1 MPVAAD
7 RGTEQFQAARGHPRR
22 SRRLARRGRNGRVE
36 RRVRRRWSARE
47 QAMIDPV
54 ATQHI
59 MMAAIAGA
67 LVILF
72 GASYALLFA
81 LSRLRGRPALMV
93 LAYGAYALLVGAV
106 AVLAFTLN
114 LRGAWQAVVAV
125 MVIGYFLA
133 PRLIWHLC
141 AGTHTQESG
150 HG

>member
-1 MPVAAD
+1 
-7 RGTEQFQAARGHPRR
+7 
-22 SRRLARRGRNGRVE
+22 
-36 RRVRRRWSARE
+36 
-47 QAMIDPV
+47 MIDPV

-114 LRGAWQAVVAV
+114 LGGAWQAVVAV

-141 AGTHTQESG
+141 AGTHAQEPG

>member
-1 MPVAAD
+1 
-7 RGTEQFQAARGHPRR
+7 
-22 SRRLARRGRNGRVE
+22 
-36 RRVRRRWSARE
+36 
-47 QAMIDPV
+47 MIDPV

-59 MMAAIAGA
+59 MVAAIAGA

-72 GASYALLFA
+72 GAIYALFFA
-81 LSRLRGRPALMV
+81 LSRLRDRPALMV

-106 AVLAFTLN
+106 AVLALTLN
-114 LRGAWQAVVAV
+114 LGGVWQAVVAV

-141 AGTHTQESG
+141 AGTHAQEPG